1 MNWKKVEK
9 STFIIRTKKNL
20 WMAAWANFFAYPGR
34 EWVCVS
40 LCVSL
45 MHYAFLYTVFA
56 RVHIH
61 FFLLFFLWA
70 ATHRLIPFSLWIM
83 NETKLWNRFTPLTS
97 RAATIRTTY
106 RYRIGDRH
114 YLPTLLLGTLQV
126 NSCKLDWK
134 LHRRRGKRKTLTV
147 VRLALLGKLGRNN
160 SIGCSTLFKQLI
172 NRTYFAP
179 GIDQDGKA
187 NKRIFLNFS
196 VFNNYSST
204 DIHNLFSRTIWCSF

>member
-34 EWVCVS
+34 EWVCV
-40 LCVSL
+40 CVSL

-134 LHRRRGKRKTLTV
+134 IASATWRAQNINGGETCISGKIEQEQFDWLFNTFQKKNKTT
-147 VRLALLGKLGRNN
+147 
-160 SIGCSTLFKQLI
+160 
-172 NRTYFAP
+172 
-179 GIDQDGKA
+179 
-187 NKRIFLNFS
+187 
-196 VFNNYSST
+196 
-204 DIHNLFSRTIWCSF
+204 H